1 VLWKGGVVVSAAD
14 RSRTLAAA
22 LGAGRRTI
30 PTIVRAIL
38 DHHYQGRRRDR
49 GSLDLAAF
57 PPQEPVMS
65 EFVMVVLGLMPL
77 HVLPNPPSP
86 TPTAVYPHQSQGF
99 AAYVVGGFM
108 GLGLLLL
115 IMVLLRRPKRMDRP
129 PPEQ

>member
-1 VLWKGGVVVSAAD
+1 
-14 RSRTLAAA
+14 LAAA

-38 DHHYQGRRRDR
+38 DHRYQGRRRDR